1 MTLFYR
7 PQAEN
12 RIVAMT
18 SSRSDWCIS
27 RQRTWGVPIPVFYHV
42 DSQEPLITEE
52 TIEHIKGI
60 SVSMS
65 CISLFL
71 KHDHIQAVA
80 HLNVLFAGVPGGFQ
94 VLGNYP
100 IRVLVSKIVT
110 EFCVIF
116 QYFPMH
122 FAVSLESSGL

>member
-1 MTLFYR
+1 MISFCR
-7 PQAEN
+7 SQAEN

-60 SVSMS
+60 YLCLCLAFLCWVS
-65 CISLFL
+65 
-71 KHDHIQAVA
+71 
-80 HLNVLFAGVPGGFQ
+80 
-94 VLGNYP
+94 
-100 IRVLVSKIVT
+100 IVVVT
-110 EFCVIF
+110 
-116 QYFPMH
+116 
-122 FAVSLESSGL
+122 